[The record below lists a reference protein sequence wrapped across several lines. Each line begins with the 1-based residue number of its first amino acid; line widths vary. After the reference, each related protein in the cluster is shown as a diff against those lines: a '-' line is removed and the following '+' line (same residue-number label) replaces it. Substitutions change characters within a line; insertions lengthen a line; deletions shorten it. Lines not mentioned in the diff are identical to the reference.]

1 MAKINRMADNEKLF
15 LLLAAFQDWTSHKTC
30 SEYTTS
36 VQ

>member
-1 MAKINRMADNEKLF
+1 MAKINRMADSEKPF
-15 LLLAAFQDWTSHKTC
+15 LLLAAFQDWTAYKTC